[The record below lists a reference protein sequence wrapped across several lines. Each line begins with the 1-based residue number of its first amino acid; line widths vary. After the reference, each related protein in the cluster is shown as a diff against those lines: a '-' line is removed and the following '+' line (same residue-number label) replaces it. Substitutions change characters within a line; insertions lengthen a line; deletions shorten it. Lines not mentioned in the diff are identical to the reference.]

1 MRDAIR
7 GITTTIIRSAV
18 FGPGVVRSG
27 MVRPGVFGSG
37 VLVLSALLHAAP
49 AQAQALQD
57 LAIEQQGLN
66 ERPAPGAWSV
76 SLGAGLAAGPDYP
89 GARDDRVRP
98 VPLVEIGYGDRVVA
112 GPFGLAVA
120 ALDWNGLRVGPVL
133 GIEGG
138 RRQSADPHLD
148 GLGDIST
155 SLTAGAFISYRLGLF
170 DIYGTARQALTNSG
184 SGLAG
189 LVQFNI
195 RQPLIPRTLYLIAG
209 PDVEFGNAEHEQT
222 WFGVTP
228 TQSFQSGLPV
238 YTPGSGINTVGL
250 HATLTYRASEHVL
263 WRVFTN
269 FKDFTGQAG
278 ESPIVERRTEFV
290 AGFGVAYH
298 F

>member
-1 MRDAIR
+1 MRDATRAIS
-7 GITTTIIRSAV
+7 TTI
-18 FGPGVVRSG
+18 FGC
-27 MVRPGVFGSG
+27 G
-37 VLVLSALLHAAP
+37 VLVVATLLHSDP
-49 AQAQALQD
+49 LRAQALQD

-66 ERPAPGAWSV
+66 QRPVPGTWSV
-76 SLGAGLAAGPDYP
+76 TLGAGLATAPDYP
-89 GARDDRVRP
+89 GASDYRVRP
-98 VPLVEIGYGDRVVA
+98 VPLIEIGYGDRVTA
-112 GPFGLAVA
+112 GPFGVAVA
-120 ALDWNGLRVGPVL
+120 ALDWNGLRAGPVL

-155 SLTAGAFISYRLGLF
+155 SVTAGAFVSYRIGLF
-170 DIYGTARQALTNSG
+170 DIYGTARQAITNSG

-195 RQPLIPRTLYLIAG
+195 RQPLIARRLYLIAG
-209 PDVEFGNAEHEQT
+209 PDMEFGNSEHEQT

-228 TQSFQSGLPV
+228 PQSLQSGLPA
-238 YTPGSGINTVGL
+238 YTPGAGINTVGV

-269 FKDFTGQAG
+269 FKDLTGQAA

-290 AGFGVAYH
+290 VGFGAAYH

>member
-1 MRDAIR
+1 MREAIR
-7 GITTTIIRSAV
+7 GITRTIIIS
-18 FGPGVVRSG
+18 GVIG
-27 MVRPGVFGSG
+27 PGVFGYG
-37 VLVLSALLHAAP
+37 VLIVAGLLHTAP

-66 ERPAPGAWSV
+66 ERPAPGTWSV
-76 SLGAGLAAGPDYP
+76 SLGAGLAEGPDYP
-89 GARDDRVRP
+89 GARDDRVHP
-98 VPLVEIGYGDRVVA
+98 VPLIEIGYGDRVA
-112 GPFGLAVA
+112 FGPFGLAVA
-120 ALDWNGLRVGPVL
+120 ALDWNGLRAGPVL

-155 SLTAGAFISYRLGLF
+155 SITAGAFVSYRIGLF
-170 DIYGTARQALTNSG
+170 DIYGTARQAVTNSG

-189 LVQFNI
+189 LVQFNF

-228 TQSFQSGLPV
+228 TQSLQSGLPV
-238 YTPGSGINTVGL
+238 YTAGGSINTIGF

-269 FKDFTGQAG
+269 FKDLTGQAG
-278 ESPIVERRTEFV
+278 ESPIVERRTQFV

>member
-1 MRDAIR
+1 MRDATRAIS
-7 GITTTIIRSAV
+7 TT
-18 FGPGVVRSG
+18 
-27 MVRPGVFGSG
+27 MVGCG
-37 VLVLSALLHAAP
+37 VLVVANLLYSAP
-49 AQAQALQD
+49 VRAQALQD

-66 ERPAPGAWSV
+66 QRPAPGTWSV
-76 SLGAGLAAGPDYP
+76 TLGAGLATAPDYP
-89 GARDDRVRP
+89 GASDYRVRP
-98 VPLVEIGYGDRVVA
+98 VPLIEIGYGDRVTA
-112 GPFGLAVA
+112 GPFGVAVA
-120 ALDWNGLRVGPVL
+120 ALDWNGLRAGPVL

-155 SLTAGAFISYRLGLF
+155 SVTAGAFVSYRIGFF
-170 DIYGTARQALTNSG
+170 DIYGTARQAITNSG

-189 LVQFNI
+189 LLQFDF
-195 RQPLIPRTLYLIAG
+195 RQPLIPRRLYLIAG
-209 PDVEFGNAEHEQT
+209 PDVEFGNSEHEQT

-228 TQSFQSGLPV
+228 TQSLQSGLPA
-238 YTPGSGINTVGL
+238 YTPGAGINTVGV

-269 FKDFTGQAG
+269 FKDLTGQAA

-290 AGFGVAYH
+290 VGFGAAYH

>member
-1 MRDAIR
+1 MREAIR
-7 GITTTIIRSAV
+7 RITTTISGPGTCGPRV
-18 FGPGVVRSG
+18 FGPGV
-27 MVRPGVFGSG
+27 
-37 VLVLSALLHAAP
+37 LVVAALLHVAP

-66 ERPAPGAWSV
+66 QRPAPGTWSV
-76 SLGAGLAAGPDYP
+76 SLGAGLAEGPDYP
-89 GARDDRVRP
+89 GARDDRVHP
-98 VPLVEIGYGDRVVA
+98 VPLIEIGYGDRVTA

-155 SLTAGAFISYRLGLF
+155 SITAGAFLSYRIGLF
-170 DIYGTARQALTNSG
+170 DMYGTARQAVTNSG

-195 RQPLIPRTLYLIAG
+195 RLPLIPRTLYLSAG
-209 PDVEFGNAEHEQT
+209 PDVELGNAEHEQT

-228 TQSFQSGLPV
+228 TQSLQSGLPV
-238 YTPGSGINTVGL
+238 YTPGGCINTVGF

-269 FKDFTGQAG
+269 FKDLTGHAG

-290 AGFGVAYH
+290 AGVGVAYH

>member
-7 GITTTIIRSAV
+7 GITTTIIR
-18 FGPGVVRSG
+18 
-27 MVRPGVFGSG
+27 PGVFGSG
-37 VLVLSALLHAAP
+37 VLVLIALLHAAP

-76 SLGAGLAAGPDYP
+76 SLGAGLAEGPDYP
-89 GARDDRVRP
+89 GARDDRVHP
-98 VPLVEIGYGDRVVA
+98 VPLIEIGYGDRVA
-112 GPFGLAVA
+112 FGPFGLAVA
-120 ALDWNGLRVGPVL
+120 ALDWNGLRAGPVL

-155 SLTAGAFISYRLGLF
+155 SITAGAFVSYRIGLF
-170 DIYGTARQALTNSG
+170 DMYGTARQAITNSG

-189 LVQFNI
+189 LVQFNF

-228 TQSFQSGLPV
+228 TQSLQSGLPV
-238 YTPGSGINTVGL
+238 YTAGGSINTIGF
-250 HATLTYRASEHVL
+250 HATLTYRASGHVL
-263 WRVFTN
+263 WRVFAN
-269 FKDFTGQAG
+269 FKDLTGQAG
-278 ESPIVERRTEFV
+278 ESPIVERRTEVV